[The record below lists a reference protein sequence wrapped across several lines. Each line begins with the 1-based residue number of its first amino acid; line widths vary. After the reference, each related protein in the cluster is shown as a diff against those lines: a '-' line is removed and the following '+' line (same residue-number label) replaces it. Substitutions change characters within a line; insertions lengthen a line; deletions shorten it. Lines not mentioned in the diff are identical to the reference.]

1 MSDSENELFMI
12 PCKGYVLI
20 DFGTTW
26 CGPCKTIAP
35 FFNSLKDK
43 YPSIKF
49 LKIDI
54 DENQEMARKYKIES
68 IPAFILFKDG
78 LEQDRLVGAN
88 KVKLEEMISK
98 LKRTQGPF

>member
-1 MSDSENELFMI
+1 MAVKKEFSSFEELLQTTNL
-12 PCKGYVLI
+12 PVLV
-20 DFGTTW
+20 DFYATW
-26 CGPCKTIAP
+26 CGPCKAIAP
-35 FFNSLKDK
+35 FFNSLKEK

-49 LKIDI
+49 FKLDI

-78 LEQDRLVGAN
+78 LEEDRLVGAN

-98 LKRTQGPF
+98 L

>member
-1 MSDSENELFMI
+1 MSDELFI
-12 PCKGYVLI
+12 LPSKGYALI
-20 DFGTTW
+20 DFGATW
-26 CGPCKTIAP
+26 CGPCRAIAP

-49 LKIDI
+49 LKLDI

-78 LEQDRLVGAN
+78 LEKDRMIGAN

-98 LKRTQGPF
+98 L

>member
-1 MSDSENELFMI
+1 MSDSDDELFI
-12 PCKGYVLI
+12 LPTEGYVLI
-20 DFGTTW
+20 CAGATW
-26 CGPCKTIAP
+26 CSPCKAIAP

-68 IPAFILFKDG
+68 IPCFILFKDG
-78 LEQDRLVGAN
+78 LEEDRMVGAN
-88 KVKLEEMISK
+88 KVKLEEMVSN
-98 LKRTQGPF
+98 L